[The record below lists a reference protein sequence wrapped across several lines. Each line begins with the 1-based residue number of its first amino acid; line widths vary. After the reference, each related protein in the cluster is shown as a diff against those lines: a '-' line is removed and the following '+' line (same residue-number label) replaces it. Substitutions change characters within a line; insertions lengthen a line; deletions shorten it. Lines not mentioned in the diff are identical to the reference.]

1 MAITPSEI
9 GKFSIND
16 GGKSTKEAS
25 LGCCIMYGRHYH
37 ITLVCGWFLIWWPTI
52 YRWKTIVLLYN
63 WRLTMQCY
71 EADWMVLGVLSKTNW
86 LSLDEKL
93 YFWNRSMAIHS
104 QRSTRRSTNN
114 GSNSMPMQQI
124 LINFWRGI
132 VTSSSF
138 SQLFL
143 HQLKFFLP
151 ADSNVRITKQ
161 VVEPNELFILV

>member
-1 MAITPSEI
+1 MQWQTVEEPLLCYPQSKYQIYRMSQKRGILVVQMAITPSEI

-86 LSLDEKL
+86 LSLDGKL

-104 QRSTRRSTNN
+104 QRA
-114 GSNSMPMQQI
+114 GDAQLIMGQI
-124 LINFWRGI
+124 
-132 VTSSSF
+132 
-138 SQLFL
+138 QC
-143 HQLKFFLP
+143 
-151 ADSNVRITKQ
+151 
-161 VVEPNELFILV
+161 